1 MRDKRD
7 LYVLA
12 TCVFCSIGRFIPI
25 AYHAIYGGGAT
36 CVLPPQ
42 DMCSVVGSFIL
53 LCQITP
59 FQNKSRW
66 PHFKIVQF
74 PNNPIWGHL
83 KWDFSPFVSNI
94 IIWGQGLRHRERLQC
109 GQKSVVTLN
118 AWIVTSW
125 IQQCGHK
132 RISNAPKL
140 GYLAQRAKKL
150 QICPQKPCCR
160 HLLS

>member
-1 MRDKRD
+1 MTSAACTTSATCIANVICTLQRHARQVRHTHSSSMRDKRD
-7 LYVLA
+7 MQALA

-25 AYHAIYGGGAT
+25 AYRAIYGGGAT

-42 DMCSVVGSFIL
+42 DMCSVVGSFIP

-94 IIWGQGLRHRERLQC
+94 VIWGQGLRHRERLQC

-118 AWIVTSW
+118 AWIVTS
-125 IQQCGHK
+125 
-132 RISNAPKL
+132 
-140 GYLAQRAKKL
+140 
-150 QICPQKPCCR
+150 
-160 HLLS
+160 

>member
-7 LYVLA
+7 MYALA
-12 TCVFCSIGRFIPI
+12 TCAFCSIGRFTPI
-25 AYHAIYGGGAT
+25 AYHAICGGGAT

-42 DMCSVVGSFIL
+42 DMCSVVGSFIP

-94 IIWGQGLRHRERLQC
+94 VIWGQSLRHRKRVQHR
-109 GQKSVVTLN
+109 QK
-118 AWIVTSW
+118 ID
-125 IQQCGHK
+125 C
-132 RISNAPKL
+132 
-140 GYLAQRAKKL
+140 YLKCLDSYIANPITRTKTYFK
-150 QICPQKPCCR
+150 CPQRTIFDTARKKVANLDTKPCCR
-160 HLLS
+160 HLFS